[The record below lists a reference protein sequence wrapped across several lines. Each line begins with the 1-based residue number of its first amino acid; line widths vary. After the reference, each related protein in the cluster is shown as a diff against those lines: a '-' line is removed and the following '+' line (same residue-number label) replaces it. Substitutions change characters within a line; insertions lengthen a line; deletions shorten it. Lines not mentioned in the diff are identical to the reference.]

1 MKNFFVRLALLLLMF
16 GASPVFAQTTMTDEQ
31 VLEYIKQGMQQ
42 GKDQKQLAIELAR
55 RGVTQEQAK
64 RVQETY
70 QQQVNNENGLN
81 SSQQEAS
88 RLRDQNQMGKN
99 QKNDT
104 KNYNNNEKNNNQN
117 LSKVKRDDR
126 VKDMDKV
133 TNNPYSQQ
141 YAQDMGLDKAVMILS
156 DSIFIKTLSEYDPED
171 QVFGRNIFNS
181 ENLSFEPNMNLATP
195 QNYLLGPGDE
205 VIIDIWGASQNTVRA
220 EISPDGFINIPDL
233 GLVSLNGMTVADAT
247 VHLKNELRK
256 IYADEGNNIQVSL
269 GSSRSIIINVMG
281 EVMHP
286 GTYTLSAFSSVF
298 HALYS
303 AGGISD
309 IGSLRNIHV
318 SRNGKN
324 IATVDVY
331 EFIMNGK
338 TQDDIRL
345 QEGDVVIVPPYESI
359 VKITGKVK
367 RPMKYEM
374 KKDESMSM
382 LLKYAG
388 YFSADAYKN
397 SVRVI
402 RQAGR
407 EYSVAT
413 VNDNEYATFKLMDGD
428 EVTAD
433 KILKRYAN
441 KLEIRGAVYRPGIYE
456 FDGNINTVK
465 QLINQADGL
474 LGDAFT
480 NRAVLYRQR
489 ENLTSEVLSVD
500 VKGILDGTSPDIP
513 LRKNDVLYIP
523 SIYDLKDMGCIY
535 ISGEVAKPGEYP
547 YADNMTLEDI
557 VITAGGLKESASR
570 VRVDVSRR
578 IKNASSTEVA
588 DTVGQ
593 NFSFALKNGFIVDG
607 QPGFILEPFDQVFV
621 RRSPAYSEQKNV
633 TINGEV
639 LYEGEYALSLKNER
653 LSSLIRRAGGVTEFG
668 YTKGAKLTRVA
679 NDDELKRMQDVI
691 KMMQKEIGANMA
703 DSLML
708 ELDSVFTVGINLEE
722 ALANPGGNADIVL
735 REGDVISVPEFTSTV
750 KINGAVMMPNTV
762 TYIEGKNVGYYL
774 NQAGGYSQNAKKT
787 KKFIIYMNG
796 QVAKVKSRSKAV
808 EPGCEIVIP
817 NKTKKNTFGNAI
829 GYATSFASLA
839 MMVVSIANLIK

>member
-1 MKNFFVRLALLLLMF
+1 MRKFLVKLTLLLFIF
-16 GASPVFAQTTMTDEQ
+16 GKCPVTAQTSMTDSQ
-31 VLEYIKQGMQQ
+31 VMEYVKQAIQA
-42 GKDQKQLAIELAR
+42 GKDQSQIAIELAAK
-55 RGVTQEQAK
+55 GVTQEQAK
-64 RVQETY
+64 RVKENY
-70 QQQVNNENGLN
+70 LQQAAGGDSKDNTTN
-81 SSQQEAS
+81 SILVSGDS
-88 RLRDQNQMGKN
+88 RLRNSVSAGQNGLINGNSVSGNLLTDSGSYYLQNQEI
-99 QKNDT
+99 QPY
-104 KNYNNNEKNNNQN
+104 YN
-117 LSKVKRDDR
+117 
-126 VKDMDKV
+126 
-133 TNNPYSQQ
+133 T
-141 YAQDMGLDKAVMILS
+141 
-156 DSIFIKTLSEYDPED
+156 ED

-195 QNYLLGPGDE
+195 QSYRLGPGDE
-205 VIIDIWGASQNTVRA
+205 VIIDIWGTSQNTVRA
-220 EISPDGFINIPDL
+220 EISPDGFINVPDL
-233 GLVSLNGMTVADAT
+233 GLVSLSGMTVADAT
-247 VHLKNELRK
+247 VHLKNELKK

-281 EVMHP
+281 EVARP

-309 IGSLRNIHV
+309 IGSLRNIYV
-318 SRNGKN
+318 SRNGRR

-374 KKDESMSM
+374 KKDETMAV

-388 YFSADAYKN
+388 SFSADAYKN

-402 RQAGR
+402 RQSGR
-407 EYSVAT
+407 EYSVST
-413 VNDNEYATFKLMDGD
+413 VGENDYSSFRLMDGD
-428 EVTAD
+428 EVSAD
-433 KILKRYAN
+433 KILERYAN
-441 KLEIRGAVYRPGIYE
+441 KLEIKGAVYRPGIYE
-456 FDGNINTVK
+456 FDGKTNTVR
-465 QLINQADGL
+465 QLLEQADGL

-480 NRAVLYRQR
+480 NRAVLYRKR
-489 ENLTSEVLSVD
+489 ENLTSEILPVD
-500 VKGILDGTSPDIP
+500 VKGIMEGTSPDVP

-523 SIYDLKDMGCIY
+523 SIYDLKDMGSVY
-535 ISGEVAKPGEYP
+535 ISGEVSKPGEYP

-570 VRVDVSRR
+570 VRVDISRR
-578 IKNASSTEVA
+578 IKNNNSTEAA

-593 NFSFALKNGFIVDG
+593 NFTFALKDGFVVDG
-607 QPGFILEPFDQVFV
+607 QPGFVLQPYDQVFV
-621 RRSPAYSEQKNV
+621 RRSPGYIEQKNV
-633 TINGEV
+633 TVNGEV
-639 LYEGEYALSLKNER
+639 LYEGEYALSVKNER
-653 LSSLIRRAGGVTEFG
+653 LSSLINRAGGVTRFA

-679 NDDELKRMQDVI
+679 NDDERKRMQDVI
-691 KMMQKEIGANMA
+691 KMMRKEIGTAIA

-722 ALANPGGNADIVL
+722 ALAKPGSNADIVL

-762 TYIEGKNVGYYL
+762 TYVEGKSVGYYL
-774 NQAGGYSQNAKKT
+774 NQAGGYSQQAKKS

-796 QVAKVKSRSKAV
+796 QVAKVKSGSKAV
-808 EPGCEIVIP
+808 EPGCEIVVP
-817 NKTKKNTFGNAI
+817 NKTKKNSFGTAI
-829 GYATSFASLA
+829 GYANSFATLA
-839 MMVVSIANLIK
+839 MTVATIANIIK